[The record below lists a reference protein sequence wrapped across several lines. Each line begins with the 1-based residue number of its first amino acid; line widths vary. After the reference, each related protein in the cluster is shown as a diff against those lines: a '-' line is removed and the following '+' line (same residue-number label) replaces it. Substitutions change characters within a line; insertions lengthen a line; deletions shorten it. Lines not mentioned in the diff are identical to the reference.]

1 MHQRVLEYTV
11 ACIICCACIIFL
23 FALVSIFGYFFA
35 RALFFVSN
43 GFYFLLNAVPLSL
56 TGTGF
61 DNQFENH
68 VI

>member
-1 MHQRVLEYTV
+1 MHYFLRVHYFFV
-11 ACIICCACIIFL
+11 CIGFYFWL
-23 FALVSIFGYFFA
+23 FFA

-43 GFYFLLNAVPLSL
+43 GFYFLLNAVPLSE